1 MIQIHP
7 KLRDPLVH
15 IAVLVLSILVVA
27 ACGDENDSDK
37 STPTPT
43 AAATV
48 APVAAAT
55 PAATAAPTAGGTDA
69 ATPPPT
75 DAPAK
80 SVSFSGSE
88 SLFLSANET
97 GEVTVDLM
105 ARDVLEVTFDVES
118 NITGGQNFMSG
129 EGKASGGVQVVISDP
144 LETSLLTIDEITDS
158 GTVSVEA
165 EVNGEHVI
173 IFFNPFPMQA
183 QSVEVSYTVNP

>member
-15 IAVLVLSILVVA
+15 IAVLVLSILVVM
-27 ACGDENDSDK
+27 ACGGGDDSNG
-37 STPTPT
+37 STPASTVAT
-43 AAATV
+43 TV
-48 APVAAAT
+48 APAT
-55 PAATAAPTAGGTDA
+55 TAAPTAAGTDA
-69 ATPPPT
+69 APPPPT
-75 DAPAK
+75 DAPAE
-80 SVSFSGSE
+80 SVSSSGSE
-88 SLFLSANET
+88 SLFISASEHDEIT
-97 GEVTVDLM
+97 IELM
-105 ARDVLEVTFDVES
+105 AGDRLQVSFDVES

-129 EGKASGGVQVVISDP
+129 EGKATGGVQVVISDP

-173 IFFNPFPMQA
+173 IFFNPFPLQA

>member
-1 MIQIHP
+1 MIQMHS
-7 KLRDPLVH
+7 KLNNPLAY
-15 IAVLVLSILVVA
+15 ITVLVLSILAVM
-27 ACGDENDSDK
+27 ACGGGDGSNG
-37 STPTPT
+37 STPASAVAT
-43 AAATV
+43 TV
-48 APVAAAT
+48 A
-55 PAATAAPTAGGTDA
+55 PAATAAPTAAGADA
-69 ATPPPT
+69 APPPPT
-75 DAPAK
+75 DAPAE

-97 GEVTVDLM
+97 SEVTVDLM
-105 ARDVLEVTFDVES
+105 ARDVLEVTFDVVS

-173 IFFNPFPMQA
+173 IFFNPFPLQA
-183 QSVEVSYTVNP
+183 QSVEMSYTVNP

>member
-1 MIQIHP
+1 MIQIHT
-7 KLRDPLVH
+7 KLSNPLVY
-15 IAVLVLSILVVA
+15 ITVLVLSILLVT
-27 ACGDENDSDK
+27 ACGGRDDSNG
-37 STPTPT
+37 SIPAST

-48 APVAAAT
+48 AP
-55 PAATAAPTAGGTDA
+55 AATAVPTAAGTDA
-69 ATPPPT
+69 APPPPT

-80 SVSFSGSE
+80 SVSFSGAE
-88 SLFLSANET
+88 ALFISANET

-118 NITGGQNFMSG
+118 NVTGGQNFMSG
-129 EGKASGGVQVVISDP
+129 EGKGTGGVQVVISDP

-158 GTVSVEA
+158 GTVSVDA

-173 IFFNPFPMQA
+173 IFFNPSPLQA

>member
-15 IAVLVLSILVVA
+15 IAVLVLFILLVA

-55 PAATAAPTAGGTDA
+55 PAATAAPTGGGTDA

-75 DAPAK
+75 DAPAE
-80 SVSFSGSE
+80 SVSSSGSE
-88 SLFLSANET
+88 SLFISASEHDEIT
-97 GEVTVDLM
+97 IELM
-105 ARDVLEVTFDVES
+105 AGDRLQVSFDVES
-118 NITGGQNFMSG
+118 NITGGQNVIVG
-129 EGKASGGVQVVISDP
+129 KGKAIEGIQLVIRDP
-144 LETSLLTIDEITDS
+144 LGDALLTIEETTAS
-158 GTVSVEA
+158 GTVEVDA

-173 IFFNPFPMQA
+173 IFLNPFSLQA
-183 QSVEVSYTVNP
+183 QTVEVTYNVNP